1 MNALSPAEL
10 LNVWE
15 RGQGRSLPEQAL
27 LLLAAACPGQTADR
41 LGELS
46 LGQRDARLLALREST
61 FGSQLV
67 SLTTCPECRE
77 KLELT
82 LAIADIHSPALEPA
96 AEGEDIEPLSLTVDG
111 YEVQFRLPN
120 SQDLVAVAESGDAA
134 AGRRLLLESCLLAAR
149 LGDEDKSAGELPTDL
164 VESLTARMAQADPQA
179 NVWLNLACPSCGHR
193 WQAPFDIA
201 SFLWRELNF
210 WAERTLQQVHS
221 LALAYGWT
229 EADILALSPWR
240 RQYYLNLA
248 GGA

>member
-1 MNALSPAEL
+1 
-10 LNVWE
+10 
-15 RGQGRSLPEQAL
+15 
-27 LLLAAACPGQTADR
+27 
-41 LGELS
+41 
-46 LGQRDARLLALREST
+46 
-61 FGSQLV
+61 
-67 SLTTCPECRE
+67 
-77 KLELT
+77 
-82 LAIADIHSPALEPA
+82 
-96 AEGEDIEPLSLTVDG
+96 LSLTVDG